1 MRLRRQGKELSALRD
16 YASRV
21 FLQDL
26 PLGAPEEIERAGLVE
41 EYRAI
46 GGSFGITERELVV
59 ELYRGLLTG
68 RGRCGCP
75 TCRDR
80 VVRGE

>member
-1 MRLRRQGKELSALRD
+1 MGEDLSALRD

-26 PLGAPEEIERAGLVE
+26 PLSAPEDAERAALVE

-46 GGSFGITERELVV
+46 GGSFRITERELVV
-59 ELYRGLLTG
+59 QLYRGVLTD
-68 RGRCGCP
+68 RGRCGYP